1 VGCAREDLAEL
12 VLGGPRGDV
21 ALGDGGAA
29 GKPAVASRNRDLR
42 GARRERRER
51 RAPGNVEPQLDVRRR
66 HSPRTP
72 IIHWIV
78 SEKSRSDTEVTEHTE
93 IESPGIHDHGEAITT
108 WRSTQLR
115 AGGYPR
121 TKAGPSSADRSLRT
135 AANVRVQYR
144 PLGSSPRRAEVTR
157 RPPST
162 RRSSPRESTTTER
175 PSPHG
180 GRPNSGLG
188 ATRGPSRPVERGQIA
203 ANGCERACPVPPLS
217 STALSVPPFSIRGS
231 RVVGRECAWRGAV
244 PATASAA
251 SGDAPSRIARDE
263 TDQSVPNG
271 LRLPSA
277 LNRFPSI
284 VGTTIDSSIRRA
296 TKIVP
301 GSPISDW

>member
-1 VGCAREDLAEL
+1 
-12 VLGGPRGDV
+12 
-21 ALGDGGAA
+21 
-29 GKPAVASRNRDLR
+29 
-42 GARRERRER
+42 
-51 RAPGNVEPQLDVRRR
+51 
-66 HSPRTP
+66 
-72 IIHWIV
+72 
-78 SEKSRSDTEVTEHTE
+78 
-93 IESPGIHDHGEAITT
+93 
-108 WRSTQLR
+108 
-115 AGGYPR
+115 
-121 TKAGPSSADRSLRT
+121 
-135 AANVRVQYR
+135 
-144 PLGSSPRRAEVTR
+144 VTR

-188 ATRGPSRPVERGQIA
+188 ATRGPSRPVERGQIAANGCERACPVPPLSGQIA

>member
-1 VGCAREDLAEL
+1 MAVD
-12 VLGGPRGDV
+12 PTRGWG
-21 ALGDGGAA
+21 L
-29 GKPAVASRNRDLR
+29 PAD
-42 GARRERRER
+42 
-51 RAPGNVEPQLDVRRR
+51 Q
-66 HSPRTP
+66 
-72 IIHWIV
+72 
-78 SEKSRSDTEVTEHTE
+78 
-93 IESPGIHDHGEAITT
+93 
-108 WRSTQLR
+108 
-115 AGGYPR
+115 
-121 TKAGPSSADRSLRT
+121 AGPSSADRSLQT

-144 PLGSSPRRAEVTR
+144 PDRARTDRCKRLRTCV
-157 RPPST
+157 
-162 RRSSPRESTTTER
+162 
-175 PSPHG
+175 
-180 GRPNSGLG
+180 
-188 ATRGPSRPVERGQIA
+188 
-203 ANGCERACPVPPLS
+203 S

>member
-29 GKPAVASRNRDLR
+29 GKPAVASRNCNLR

-51 RAPGNVEPQLDVRRR
+51 RASGNVEPQLDVRRR
-66 HSPRTP
+66 QSPRRP

-144 PLGSSPRRAEVTR
+144 P
-157 RPPST
+157 
-162 RRSSPRESTTTER
+162 
-175 PSPHG
+175 
-180 GRPNSGLG
+180 
-188 ATRGPSRPVERGQIA
+188 
-203 ANGCERACPVPPLS
+203 CPVPPFQYR
-217 STALSVPPFSIRGS
+217 PFQSGARASWG
-231 RVVGRECAWRGAV
+231 GNAPGAV
-244 PATASAA
+244 LCQPLPRLHLATHRAASLATRRISPSRTASAFP
-251 SGDAPSRIARDE
+251 AP
-263 TDQSVPNG
+263 
-271 LRLPSA
+271 
-277 LNRFPSI
+277 
-284 VGTTIDSSIRRA
+284 
-296 TKIVP
+296 
-301 GSPISDW
+301 